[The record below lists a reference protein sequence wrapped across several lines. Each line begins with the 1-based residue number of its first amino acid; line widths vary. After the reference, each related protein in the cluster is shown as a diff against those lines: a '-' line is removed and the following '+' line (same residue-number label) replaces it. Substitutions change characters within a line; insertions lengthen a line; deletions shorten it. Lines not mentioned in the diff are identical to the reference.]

1 MTNEEFL
8 VVVILICEVFVVNYK
23 KNTYRIEIMDY
34 YLATHTYH
42 SNEKKKEFLKR
53 TKGRTN
59 DMWVDRMND
68 PQNSFHERARVVQI
82 FMGKA
87 DFFFCNWYAES
98 EQTIIDKLDSLGA
111 GEFVITMAVKIKHPI
126 ADTKEIQQ
134 MLTNLK

>member
-1 MTNEEFL
+1 
-8 VVVILICEVFVVNYK
+8 
-23 KNTYRIEIMDY
+23 
-34 YLATHTYH
+34 
-42 SNEKKKEFLKR
+42 
-53 TKGRTN
+53 
-59 DMWVDRMND
+59 MND
-68 PQNSFHERARVVQI
+68 SQNSFHERARVVQI

-126 ADTKEIQQ
+126 ADTNEIKQ

>member
-1 MTNEEFL
+1 MN
-8 VVVILICEVFVVNYK
+8 
-23 KNTYRIEIMDY
+23 Y
-34 YLATHTYH
+34 YLATHTFL
-42 SNEKKKEFLKR
+42 SDEKKKEFLKR
-53 TKGRTN
+53 IKGRTN

-98 EQTIIDKLDSLGA
+98 EQTIIDKFDSLGA
-111 GEFVITMAVKIKHPI
+111 GEFVITMAVKIKRPI
-126 ADTKEIQQ
+126 ADTNEIKQ

>member
-1 MTNEEFL
+1 
-8 VVVILICEVFVVNYK
+8 
-23 KNTYRIEIMDY
+23 MDY

-42 SNEKKKEFLKR
+42 SDEKKKEFLKR
-53 TKGRTN
+53 IKGRTN
-59 DMWVDRMND
+59 EMGIERMND
-68 PQNSFHERARVVQI
+68 SQNPFHERARVVQI

-98 EQTIIDKLDSLGA
+98 EQTIVDKLDSLGA

-126 ADTKEIQQ
+126 ADTNEIKL

>member
-1 MTNEEFL
+1 
-8 VVVILICEVFVVNYK
+8 
-23 KNTYRIEIMDY
+23 MDY

-42 SNEKKKEFLKR
+42 SDEKKKEFLKR
-53 TKGRTN
+53 IKGRTN
-59 DMWVDRMND
+59 EMWIERMND
-68 PQNSFHERARVVQI
+68 SQNSFHERARVVQI

-111 GEFVITMAVKIKHPI
+111 GEFVITMAVKMERPI

-134 MLTNLK
+134 MLTHLK

>member
-1 MTNEEFL
+1 
-8 VVVILICEVFVVNYK
+8 
-23 KNTYRIEIMDY
+23 MDY

-42 SNEKKKEFLKR
+42 SDEKKKEFLKR
-53 TKGRTN
+53 IKGRTN

-98 EQTIIDKLDSLGA
+98 EQTIINKLDSLGL
-111 GEFVITMAVKIKHPI
+111 ESLLL
-126 ADTKEIQQ
+126 QW
-134 MLTNLK
+134 LLK